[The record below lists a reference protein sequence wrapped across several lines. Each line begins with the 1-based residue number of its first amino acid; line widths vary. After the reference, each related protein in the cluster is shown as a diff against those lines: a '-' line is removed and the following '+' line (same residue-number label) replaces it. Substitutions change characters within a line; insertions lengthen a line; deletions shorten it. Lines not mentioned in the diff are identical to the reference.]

1 VKTPFGV
8 PVVGDDPK
16 GHRMRKIV
24 SYLLCSL
31 DGVIEDPPRWVFD
44 SFDGGL
50 DARLLDLT
58 QAQDT
63 VLLGRRTYEEWA
75 AYWPSSSH
83 EPFASF
89 INTTPKQVAST
100 TLRRAD
106 WENTTVIDGDLAD
119 SVTRLRAGSGG
130 DIGVHGS
137 ATLVR
142 TLLQADLL
150 DELVLAVF
158 PVVGG
163 QGRRLFEDL
172 DRVQR
177 LQLVSADQTA
187 TGVMLLTYR
196 PNGADPSTGR
206 RHLG

>member
-1 VKTPFGV
+1 MSVCRSVNAPFGV
-8 PVVGDDPK
+8 PAVGDDQK
-16 GHRMRKIV
+16 GQHMRKIV

-31 DGVIEDPPRWVFD
+31 DGVIEDPQSWVFD
-44 SFDGGL
+44 SFDRDL
-50 DARLLDLT
+50 DARLLDLIE
-58 QAQDT
+58 AQDT

-75 AYWPSSSH
+75 AHWPNSSH

-89 INTTPKQVAST
+89 INTTPKHVAST

-106 WENTTVIDGDLAD
+106 WENTTVMDGDPAD
-119 SVTRLRAGSGG
+119 TVTRLRACSGG
-130 DIGVHGS
+130 HIGVHGS
-137 ATLVR
+137 ATLVQS
-142 TLLQADLL
+142 LLQRGLL

-158 PVVGG
+158 PVIGG

-187 TGVMLLTYR
+187 NGVMLLTYQ
-196 PNGADPSTGR
+196 PKR
-206 RHLG
+206 R